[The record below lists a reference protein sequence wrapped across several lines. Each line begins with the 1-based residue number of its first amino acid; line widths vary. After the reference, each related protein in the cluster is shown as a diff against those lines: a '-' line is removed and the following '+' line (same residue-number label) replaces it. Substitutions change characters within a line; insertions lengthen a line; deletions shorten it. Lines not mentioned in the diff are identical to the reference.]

1 MKNWARTAL
10 DCIAAEGQAAMI
22 TLAAVEGSTPR
33 EAGARM
39 IVTPA
44 QAHGTIGGGN
54 LEFLA
59 IDQARRLLASDLHL
73 LKQDLP
79 LGPLLAQCCGGRVRL
94 LIERVNAANASWLH
108 LAAEAETAG
117 ASYTL
122 IGEIEDGRLQ
132 RSFAREWPSNATEG
146 AFLFDRAGP
155 ALRRGDW
162 TSIVEHIR
170 PVAAHLYIYGAG
182 HVGRALAHI
191 AATLPFRLHWF
202 DTRPE
207 VVGADLRLTVR
218 DDLITPATFAP
229 TGSFHVVLTHAH
241 ELDYQLV
248 RAILKGGQSGYCG
261 LIGSATKRAR
271 FLSRLAKDGVDA
283 SGLTC
288 PIGSGAI
295 RSKLPAAIA
304 VAVSAELLVKLESVS
319 EAQSLGGESDQ
330 WSRSRA

>member
-1 MKNWARTAL
+1 MKNWAQTAL
-10 DCIAAEGQAAMI
+10 DCIAAEGQVAMI

-39 IVTPA
+39 IVTLT

-94 LIERVNAANASWLH
+94 VIERLDAVSASWLH
-108 LAAEAETAG
+108 PAAEAETVG
-117 ASYTL
+117 ATYAL
-122 IGEIEDGRLQ
+122 HGAIEADRLV
-132 RSFAREWPSNATEG
+132 RSFTPGWPVNAAEG
-146 AFLFDRAGP
+146 AFLFDGADP
-155 ALRRGDW
+155 APRRGDW
-162 TSIVEHIR
+162 TRIVEHIR
-170 PVAAHLYIYGAG
+170 PFATHLYIYGAG
-182 HVGRALAHI
+182 HVGCALAHI
-191 AATLPFRLHWF
+191 AETLPFCLHWL

-207 VVGADLRLTVR
+207 LIGTDSRLTVQA
-218 DDLITPATFAP
+218 DLITPATFAP
-229 TGSFHVVLTHAH
+229 PGAFHVVLTHAH

-248 RAILKGGQSGYCG
+248 RAILQGGQSGYCG

-288 PIGSGAI
+288 PIVSGTI

-304 VAVSAELLVKLESVS
+304 VAASMELLARLESVTA
-319 EAQSLGGESDQ
+319 AQAATPERAGRSLS
-330 WSRSRA
+330 A